1 LIARYLDLG
10 PKVLILN
17 GPTMGV
23 DVGSKHDIHLL
34 IARLAQRGTAVIV
47 VSDDLPE
54 VLSICHRVI
63 VLANGRVSHEEPVET
78 LNLNTL
84 VQEVTLES

>member
-1 LIARYLDLG
+1 MR
-10 PKVLILN
+10 
-17 GPTMGV
+17 
-23 DVGSKHDIHLL
+23 LL
-34 IARLAQRGTAVIV
+34 SYVQIERCWMREPLASVIV

-63 VLANGRVSHEEPVET
+63 VMANGRVSHEEPVET